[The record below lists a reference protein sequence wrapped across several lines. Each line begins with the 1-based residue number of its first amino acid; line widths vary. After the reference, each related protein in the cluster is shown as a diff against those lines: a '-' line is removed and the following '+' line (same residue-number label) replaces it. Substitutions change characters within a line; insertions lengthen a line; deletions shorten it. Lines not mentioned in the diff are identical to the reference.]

1 VIVFLP
7 LIATLL
13 DYVENV
19 TFTVLVSLFPTE
31 IPLLAVLGV
40 TISAFKWFAL
50 GTSMMIVSILP
61 IIGLLSLLRKL
72 LKKSSS

>member
-31 IPLLAVLGV
+31 IPLLAFFGI
-40 TISAFKWFAL
+40 TISGLKWIAL

-61 IIGLLSLLRKL
+61 FIGLVSFIKKF